1 MLLNNVIKIDLKY
14 VNISFLRLVINMS
27 LRLKIRVNIERKT
40 PRSVLNR
47 TTIGI
52 TSYRTTYSNILFS
65 FKMFTI
71 YLPSM

>member
-1 MLLNNVIKIDLKY
+1 MLLNNVIKIDLQY

-40 PRSVLNR
+40 PRSVLNQ